1 MKILHTSD
9 WHLGHVLYEH
19 ERTEEQQ
26 DFLRQLQKIVSEQQ
40 PDALLVCGDVFDRVA
55 APISARDMY
64 VRALLDM
71 HDACP
76 NMQIVVTA
84 GNHDGKSNLDVEGL
98 LWERLHV
105 KVVGQPEF
113 DNDGRLNMDRHVVEV
128 SDAQGN
134 LQGFIVA
141 VPHIYEYSYPQ
152 IGDAETKEE
161 RQKQFFQ
168 ALLDYTARRNPNGLP
183 VALTAHLTMTGSNL
197 AGHNFA
203 DSIGGIDTVDQAQL
217 GDGYDYLAMGHIHNA
232 KTFTGSGPMARYC
245 GTPIAI
251 AFDETGKH
259 GVSLVTLEKGS
270 EPVVEE
276 IAINNVK
283 PLLTIPAEPA
293 LFEDALAEL
302 SNLPNSMPAYIR
314 LNVLL
319 DGPMPANYVE
329 QILQVLEPKKA
340 QYCCVK
346 TSLAKENKDDEA
358 GTLLKPVDADNMPEP
373 QELADLFFQKKYKVQ
388 MGPELMELLGQAIKA
403 VNEQYNNL

>member
-128 SDAQGN
+128 SDEQGN

-168 ALLDYTARRNPNGLP
+168 A
-183 VALTAHLTMTGSNL
+183 
-197 AGHNFA
+197 
-203 DSIGGIDTVDQAQL
+203 
-217 GDGYDYLAMGHIHNA
+217 
-232 KTFTGSGPMARYC
+232 
-245 GTPIAI
+245 
-251 AFDETGKH
+251 DE
-259 GVSLVTLEKGS
+259 
-270 EPVVEE
+270 P
-276 IAINNVK
+276 
-283 PLLTIPAEPA
+283 
-293 LFEDALAEL
+293 D
-302 SNLPNSMPAYIR
+302 
-314 LNVLL
+314 
-319 DGPMPANYVE
+319 
-329 QILQVLEPKKA
+329 
-340 QYCCVK
+340 
-346 TSLAKENKDDEA
+346 
-358 GTLLKPVDADNMPEP
+358 
-373 QELADLFFQKKYKVQ
+373 
-388 MGPELMELLGQAIKA
+388 LLGI
-403 VNEQYNNL
+403 

>member
-26 DFLRQLQKIVSEQQ
+26 DFLRQLQNIVCEQH

-55 APISARDMY
+55 APVSARDMY

-71 HDACP
+71 HDVCP

-84 GNHDGKSNLDVEGL
+84 GNHDGKSNLEIEGL

-105 KVVGQPEF
+105 KVVGQPDF
-113 DNDGRLNMDRHVVEV
+113 DEDGNLDVDRHIVEIC
-128 SDAQGN
+128 DAQGRV
-134 LQGFIVA
+134 QGFVVA

-152 IGDAETKEE
+152 IGNAETKEE

-168 ALLDYTARRNPNGLP
+168 TLLDRTAQRNPNGLP
-183 VALTAHLTMTGSNL
+183 VVLTAHLTMTGSNL

-203 DSIGGIDTVDQAQL
+203 DSIGGIDTVDQTQL
-217 GDGYDYLAMGHIHNA
+217 GNGYDYLAMGHIHNA
-232 KTFTGSGPMARYC
+232 KTFTGNGPMARYC
-245 GTPIAI
+245 GTPLAI
-251 AFDETGKH
+251 AFDETGTH
-259 GVSLVTLEKGS
+259 GVSLVTLEKDS

-283 PLLTIPAEPA
+283 PLLTIPAKPA

-302 SNLPNSMPAYIR
+302 RNLPNSTAAYIR

-346 TSLAKENKDDEA
+346 TSFYVENKKADDENVM
-358 GTLLKPVDADNMPEP
+358 KPVDADNMPEP
-373 QELADLFFQKKYKVQ
+373 KDLAEFFFQKKFNVPMDTKLV
-388 MGPELMELLGQAIKA
+388 ELLGQAIKA
-403 VNEQYNNL
+403 VNEQDNNL